1 MILGPQERRFPG
13 LKKSLKYPLAGR
25 VRDVIYYPTVAR
37 ERAAS
42 ILDNGQM
49 EDKENYNV
57 TRLVRFSC

>member
-1 MILGPQERRFPG
+1 
-13 LKKSLKYPLAGR
+13 
-25 VRDVIYYPTVAR
+25 VIYYPTVAR